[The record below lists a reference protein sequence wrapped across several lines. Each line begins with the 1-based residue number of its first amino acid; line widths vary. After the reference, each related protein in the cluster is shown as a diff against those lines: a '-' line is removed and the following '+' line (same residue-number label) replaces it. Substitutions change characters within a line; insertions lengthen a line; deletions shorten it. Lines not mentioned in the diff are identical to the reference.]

1 MDKNPYQSLVSLLSN
16 VLEAYTTA
24 FFIVDPRTRKLHLAA
39 SQSLS
44 RYLPEAVSLP
54 LEQSGILGQVQ
65 KVGQTIHLE
74 KLPELTSALTT
85 TMPFYRE
92 GEAHIKGLF
101 AVPVGDGAGVLYVD
115 TKYGWGFN
123 DKQQK
128 WIKEVASVLQEVMR
142 HDQHFQQQ
150 QDTVRILDFWRRLD
164 EAAFTDLSPEAYCA
178 MLVNE
183 SAALL
188 GAEYAFLAARDA
200 QKPSY
205 HLIASTPSCPRNL
218 LNQPFPVDRGLLGW
232 VFRKQ
237 KSVLVSKLNPETHEH
252 FLFSPGEGLPHHGT
266 LWGLPSKMSLGHT
279 LVLSFLSREPREWS
293 SDYQLAVSHVLH
305 FFNLYLEKSAFQE
318 EYEHL
323 RTYEVSTN
331 LFNRYA
337 FEMKVD
343 SVLASCMQEST
354 PFTLVLLQV
363 EPWRTLCTRV
373 SPKMTRRWQREAAAA
388 MCEELPPDVMVGLV
402 SENRFGFLFP
412 HISAQDAKLV
422 LSRLVEVARE
432 FFSSKM
438 KGVRVHPYIG
448 SVSYPQDGTRTEEL
462 WPQAYR
468 RLYSSLPTKD

>member
-1 MDKNPYQSLVSLLSN
+1 MDKSPYQSLVSLLSN

-24 FFIVDPRTRKLHLAA
+24 FFIVDPRTRQLNLAA

-44 RYLPEAVSLP
+44 RHLPQVVSLP

-74 KLPELTSALTT
+74 KLPEVTSALSTT
-85 TMPFYRE
+85 VPFYRE

-128 WIKEVASVLQEVMR
+128 WIKEVAAVLQEIM
-142 HDQHFQQQ
+142 QHYEYLRQQ
-150 QDTVRILDFWRRLD
+150 QDTARILGFWRRLD
-164 EAAFTDLSPEAYCA
+164 EAAFKDLPPEDYCA

-183 SAALL
+183 SAELL
-188 GAEYAFLAARDA
+188 EAEYAFLALREA
-200 QKPSY
+200 QKPFY
-205 HLIASTPSCPRNL
+205 HLFASTPNCPRNL
-218 LNQPFPVDRGLLGW
+218 LNQPFPVDKGLIGW

-237 KSVLVSKLNPETHEH
+237 KTVLVTKLNPETSEH
-252 FLFSPGEGLPHHGT
+252 FVFSPSEGLPHQGT
-266 LWGLPSKMSLGHT
+266 LWGLPSQMALGHT
-279 LVLSFLSREPREWS
+279 LVLSFLSRHPREWS
-293 SDYQLAVSHVLH
+293 VDYQLAISHVLH

-323 RTYEVSTN
+323 RTYELSTN

-343 SVLASCMQEST
+343 GVLASCMQEST
-354 PFTLVLLQV
+354 PFTLALLQV
-363 EPWRTLCTRV
+363 EPWRTVCTRL
-373 SPKMTRRWQREAAAA
+373 SPKVTRRWQREAAAV

-402 SENRFGFLFP
+402 TENRFGFLFP
-412 HISAQDAKLV
+412 EVSSQDAKHV
-422 LSRLVEVARE
+422 LSRLVEVARV
-432 FFSSKM
+432 FFAPRM
-438 KGVRVHPYIG
+438 RGIRVHPYIG

-462 WPQAYR
+462 WPQVYR